1 MKKGVKI
8 ISEISI
14 ILFAVSLIVSKFNE
28 SIEWNSNGLRNVLV
42 IIYLIT
48 SLYYSK
54 MEIKDKNREIQE
66 LKLKLKQSKKEIY

>member
-1 MKKGVKI
+1 MKI

-66 LKLKLKQSKKEIY
+66 LKLKLKQSKKGI

>member
-1 MKKGVKI
+1 MKKAIKI
-8 ISEISI
+8 ISDVSI
-14 ILFAVSLIVSKFNE
+14 ILFGISLIVSKFNE

-66 LKLKLKQSKKEIY
+66 LKLKLKQTKKEI

>member
-14 ILFAVSLIVSKFNE
+14 ILFAVSLIVSRFNE

>member
-1 MKKGVKI
+1 MKKGLKI
-8 ISEISI
+8 ISDVSI
-14 ILFAVSLIVSKFNE
+14 ILFGVSLIVSKFND

-48 SLYYSK
+48 NLYYSK

-66 LKLKLKQSKKEIY
+66 LKLKLKQSKKEI

>member
-1 MKKGVKI
+1 MKKAIKI
-8 ISEISI
+8 ISDVSI
-14 ILFAVSLIVSKFNE
+14 ILFGISLIVSKFSE
-28 SIEWNSNGLRNVLV
+28 SIEWNSNGLRNALV

-66 LKLKLKQSKKEIY
+66 LKLKLKQTKKEI

>member
-1 MKKGVKI
+1 MKKGMKI

-66 LKLKLKQSKKEIY
+66 LKLKLKQSKKEI

>member
-1 MKKGVKI
+1 MKKGMKI

-48 SLYYSK
+48 GLYYSK
-54 MEIKDKNREIQE
+54 MEIKDKNREIQD
-66 LKLKLKQSKKEIY
+66 LKLKLKQSKKEI

>member
-1 MKKGVKI
+1 MKKGMKI

-66 LKLKLKQSKKEIY
+66 LKLKLKQSKKGI

>member
-1 MKKGVKI
+1 MKI

-66 LKLKLKQSKKEIY
+66 LKLKLKQSKKEI